1 MLLTSPFEEIPAWLA
16 HGDERGLRALLVA
29 CLLYALLLAL
39 PFVPSV
45 EIGLLIMIVFGRWG
59 AVGAY
64 LATVAGLNLAYG
76 VARLLARAPRASV
89 PLRLPTAVRACLP
102 RPGGRLPEQAA
113 PAIALAL
120 LLNPPGNT
128 ALGGG
133 GGIALLYGARRSL
146 SWPRFALTVAA
157 ATAILPAIVLAGM
170 M

>member
-1 MLLTSPFEEIPAWLA
+1 MAW
-16 HGDERGLRALLVA
+16 RG
-29 CLLYALLLAL
+29 
-39 PFVPSV
+39 F
-45 EIGLLIMIVFGRWG
+45 W
-59 AVGAY
+59 
-64 LATVAGLNLAYG
+64 
-76 VARLLARAPRASV
+76 RAPRASV
-89 PLRLPTAVRACLP
+89 PLRLPTAVRACMP

-120 LLNPPGNT
+120 LLNLPGNT
-128 ALGGG
+128 ALGG